1 MKPRNEQRQ
10 YPRRTSYII
19 AEYTTLEGTFR
30 DIIKNIGAGG
40 LFIKTYRSV
49 AVGQPILVRFPLF
62 NFDQTVE
69 ASGRVVRRDPDGIA
83 VTFTE
88 AIAGLICKEGHFPS
102 IVHEANRLQS
112 K

>member
-1 MKPRNEQRQ
+1 MKPRNEQRH

-40 LFIKTYRSV
+40 LFIKTHRSI
-49 AVGQPILVRFPLF
+49 AVGQPILVKFPLF
-62 NFDQTVE
+62 NFDQTMQV
-69 ASGRVVRRDPDGIA
+69 AGRVVRRDPDGIA
-83 VTFTE
+83 VTFAE
-88 AIAGLICKEGHFPS
+88 AIAGLICKKGHFPA
-102 IVHEANRLQS
+102 IFHEGDQLQS

>member
-1 MKPRNEQRQ
+1 MKSKNEQRQ

-40 LFIKTYRSV
+40 LFIKTHRRV
-49 AVGQPILVRFPLF
+49 AVGQPIVVRFPLF
-62 NFDQTVE
+62 NFDQTIKV
-69 ASGRVVRRDPDGIA
+69 SGRIVRRDPDGIA

-88 AIAGLICKEGHFPS
+88 AIPGLMCKEGHFPS
-102 IVHEANRLQS
+102 VVHEADRL
-112 K
+112 